1 MFIIFSSPVVEGVEY
16 IPMSKSSEWEGEI
29 KAGKLLDASKPTAVM
44 CRSGVR
50 SMRMAQFLVNEA
62 KFAQVTPSP

>member
-1 MFIIFSSPVVEGVEY
+1 
-16 IPMSKSSEWEGEI
+16 MSKSSEWEGEI

-62 KFAQVTPSP
+62 KFAQVTPSPPLPLKLNIVLKYSLRF

>member
-1 MFIIFSSPVVEGVEY
+1 
-16 IPMSKSSEWEGEI
+16 MSKSSEWEGEI

-62 KFAQVTPSP
+62 KFAHVTPSPPLPLKLNIVLKYSLRF